1 MGAKRMAWRKTDPNE
16 WNASAFRVIGRE
28 WLLLVTEGERPN
40 AMTASWGGFGMLWN
54 RPVVLLWV
62 RPERHSYGLLTQNER
77 FSVCVLPERYREAYR
92 ICGSMSGRETDKIAR
107 SGLTV
112 QRVNGV
118 ACIRESRAVLLCR
131 RQYTQA
137 MIPQGYAAPAL
148 LEEVLALAVDGRWI
162 YVEVKPGPEIV
173 PHIRDVFA
181 KQTRATPQNTLF
193 ISFSK
198 GSCAALKRLMPGYK
212 VFWLTGARRGR
223 KGEAQSPI
231 TPAFVLDALR
241 ETGADGVDCQFDP
254 DVVTADFVQAI
265 RGAGFEFHVWTVD
278 RLDLSLLAFAR
289 GAQTVTTNCAQ
300 RQLDAWRA
308 RRRK

>member
-1 MGAKRMAWRKTDPNE
+1 MAWRKTDPNE

-62 RPERHSYGLLTQNER
+62 RPERYSYGLLTQNER

-137 MIPQGYAAPAL
+137 MIPQGYAEPAL
-148 LEEVLALAVDGRWI
+148 LEEVRAKGN
-162 YVEVKPGPEIV
+162 
-173 PHIRDVFA
+173 PHH
-181 KQTRATPQNTLF
+181 LF
-193 ISFSK
+193 IGEVEELLLAGEGAVRAGLRGQRRSGK
-198 GSCAALKRLMPGYK
+198 QGSRGQERGDRRPMLHRDNLPFMSSGALCPAASCSSCIVVQCRGMRVERIWNLRGI
-212 VFWLTGARRGR
+212 ARR
-223 KGEAQSPI
+223 
-231 TPAFVLDALR
+231 VLA
-241 ETGADGVDCQFDP
+241 
-254 DVVTADFVQAI
+254 
-265 RGAGFEFHVWTVD
+265 
-278 RLDLSLLAFAR
+278 S
-289 GAQTVTTNCAQ
+289 
-300 RQLDAWRA
+300 
-308 RRRK
+308 